1 MSESSEFDRRDGP
14 TGHVEFDDRGNAIWK
29 TDQACDSEDSL
40 VLKMLD
46 ASELSIDEDV
56 PRAPTASA
64 ARLEIGFD
72 PYSSGCVVRDPA
84 RRKRTDLRALSEEIK
99 RKRQA

>member
-1 MSESSEFDRRDGP
+1 M
-14 TGHVEFDDRGNAIWK
+14 HA
-29 TDQACDSEDSL
+29 Q
-40 VLKMLD
+40 
-46 ASELSIDEDV
+46 
-56 PRAPTASA
+56 PTASA